1 MVCDREG
8 NKLWEEAVPGNEVF
22 LNHLAALPDGRI
34 GCVYYDQAKEGSTY
48 YFVALDPTEGL
59 QELARMKDK
68 EWKSG
73 KPQYLTCYDEDTLL
87 YATSRG
93 LYRCDYQGKN
103 NQELY
108 LWKESGIS
116 LGTGGSIM
124 AMRTQP
130 DGDIEILLRRNK
142 EDFYLRLELAT
153 EKKETFEVTFAV
165 DKDREETYR
174 DAVADFNWKHNDC
187 KIDMVVYEEQDRLLT
202 ELTSGKGPVLVDT
215 SLVPFADNEKLWECL
230 DDALARWGLDDVLL
244 DGPLEG
250 GKIGGKQYGVS
261 FSWALSTFASVGYQE
276 ESWDYGQFLEYL
288 EGAEG
293 LEMLFD
299 YQNQEGFLREFL
311 CRSPEESYF
320 IDPAAGKVY
329 FDTERFTDAVE
340 LANRL
345 AGERERMDSSEMA
358 EWVRSG
364 KCLGEAVA
372 LASAKDIAYYDA
384 KLGDQVNY
392 VGYPGKEGSCH
403 YILSDKPLAVRATA
417 SGEEKEAALAFLKEL
432 LGKNA
437 QRSLVKDFYFSVR
450 QDIFLEQLDDMPEEW
465 EGYIDGAP
473 ITIPV
478 DKEQAKERVLSLYEK
493 AVPYPSMPQEIG
505 QVLEEELSECFQGA
519 KSVEEV
525 AGILQNRVQLYLD
538 ERK

>member
-153 EKKETFEVTFAV
+153 EKKETFEVAFAV

>member
-1 MVCDREG
+1 
-8 NKLWEEAVPGNEVF
+8 
-22 LNHLAALPDGRI
+22 
-34 GCVYYDQAKEGSTY
+34 
-48 YFVALDPTEGL
+48 
-59 QELARMKDK
+59 
-68 EWKSG
+68 
-73 KPQYLTCYDEDTLL
+73 
-87 YATSRG
+87 
-93 LYRCDYQGKN
+93 
-103 NQELY
+103 
-108 LWKESGIS
+108 
-116 LGTGGSIM
+116 M

-244 DGPLEG
+244 DGSLEG

-320 IDPAAGKVY
+320 IDPAAGKAY
-329 FDTERFTDAVE
+329 FDTERFADTVE

>member
-153 EKKETFEVTFAV
+153 EKKETFEVAFAV
-165 DKDREETYR
+165 DKDKEETYR

-187 KIDMVVYEEQDRLLT
+187 KIDMVVYEEQERLLT

-465 EGYIDGAP
+465 EGFIDGAP
-473 ITIPV
+473 VTIPV

-505 QVLEEELSECFQGA
+505 QVLEEELSECFQGT
-519 KSVEEV
+519 KSVEEA